1 MQLWWEIHERY
12 ESKLLSHT
20 QFETDEDS
28 MDDLIHIEKPATGKK
43 KKVAK
48 GKKAA
53 PSETPSEDA
62 G

>member
-1 MQLWWEIHERY
+1 
-12 ESKLLSHT
+12 
-20 QFETDEDS
+20 